1 MAGTGGA
8 YVLSKG
14 FGVLSTYN
22 TSNANGVEAF
32 RIVQLA
38 TTGLI
43 DISANATGVP
53 LGVVMEN
60 IDRAK
65 VATGKAVANVQ
76 MSGIV
81 PVKVQT
87 ATSIVIG
94 SRVMSGSAGGVIIA
108 ATAASFI
115 LGTVVGFTGP
125 GALADGDI
133 VEVLLA
139 GTATKFVS

>member
-8 YVLSKG
+8 WVLSKG
-14 FGVLSTYN
+14 FPVLSTYN
-22 TSNANGVEAF
+22 SSNAAGVTAF
-32 RIVQLA
+32 RVVQLA

-43 DISANATGVP
+43 DLSANATGVP

-60 IDRAK
+60 IDAAK

-76 MSGIV
+76 LQGIV
-81 PVKVQT
+81 PVYVQT
-87 ATSIVIG
+87 ATSIAIG
-94 SRVMSGSAGGVIIA
+94 SRVMSGTNGGVIIA

-115 LGTVVGFTGP
+115 LGTVVGITGTV
-125 GALADGDI
+125 ADGNI
-133 VEVLLA
+133 IEVLLA

>member
-14 FGVLSTYN
+14 FPVLSTYN
-22 TSNANGVEAF
+22 SSNAAGVTPF
-32 RIVQLA
+32 RVVQLA

-43 DISANATGVP
+43 DLSANATGVP
-53 LGVVMEN
+53 LGVVMEA
-60 IDRAK
+60 IDAAK

-81 PVKVQT
+81 PVRVGV

-94 SRVMSGSAGGVIIA
+94 SRVMSDATGGVIIG

-115 LGTVVGFTGP
+115 LGTVVGITGTV
-125 GALADGDI
+125 ATGDLI
-133 VEVLLA
+133 EVLLA
-139 GTATKFVS
+139 GTATKWAS

>member
-8 YVLSKG
+8 WVLSKG
-14 FGVLSTYN
+14 FNVLSTYN
-22 TSNANGVEAF
+22 SSNANGVEPY

-43 DISANATGVP
+43 DLSANATGVP
-53 LGVVMEN
+53 LGVTMEA

-65 VATGKAVANVQ
+65 VATGKAVCNIQVA
-76 MSGIV
+76 GIV

-87 ATSIVIG
+87 ATSITIG

-115 LGTVVGFTGP
+115 LGTVVGATGTI
-125 GALADGDI
+125 ADGDI
-133 VEVLLA
+133 IQVLLA
-139 GTATKFVS
+139 GTATKFVG

>member
-14 FGVLSTYN
+14 FPVLSTYN
-22 TSNANGVEAF
+22 SSAAAGVVAF

-60 IDRAK
+60 IDQAK

-76 MSGIV
+76 LAGIV
-81 PVKVQT
+81 PVRVQT
-87 ATSIVIG
+87 ATSIAIG
-94 SRVMSGSAGGVIIA
+94 SRVMSGSAGGAIIA

-115 LGTVVGFTGP
+115 LGTVVGATGTI
-125 GALADGDI
+125 ADGDI
-133 VEVLLA
+133 IEVLLA
-139 GTATKFVS
+139 GTATKFVG

>member
-14 FGVLSTYN
+14 FAVLSTYN
-22 TSNANGVEAF
+22 TSSTNGVEPY

-38 TTGLI
+38 TTGKI
-43 DISANATGVP
+43 DVSANATGVP
-53 LGVVMEN
+53 LGVVMEA

-65 VATGKAVANVQ
+65 VATDKAVAQVALQ
-76 MSGIV
+76 GVV

-87 ATSIVIG
+87 ATSIAIG

-115 LGTVVGFTGP
+115 LGTVVGATGTI
-125 GALADGDI
+125 ADGDI

-139 GTATKFVS
+139 GTATKFVG

>member
-14 FGVLSTYN
+14 FQVLSTYN

-32 RIVQLA
+32 RVVQLA

-43 DISANATGVP
+43 DVSANATGVP

-76 MSGIV
+76 LAGIV
-81 PVKVQT
+81 PVRVQT
-87 ATSIVIG
+87 ATSIAIG
-94 SRVMSGSAGGVIIA
+94 SRVMSGTDGGVVIA

-115 LGTVVGFTGP
+115 LGTVVGITGTV
-125 GALADGDI
+125 AAGDLI
-133 VEVLLA
+133 EVLLA